1 MYAVLTTISEIL
13 VRRNQ
18 PKVMVGTKSKLAR
31 KWTGP
36 WIVVERLSDVFIQD
50 TSFKKVKTGD
60 RAFRQ
65 SETLSR
71 TKTKMHPKKY
81 CLDSGHIPSEDQ
93 TGAARGP
100 ENGHIPAGDQTGTAR
115 RPARLQKD
123 AAVKPRPPIDASQS
137 ATEPARTRHGR
148 VIKRPARFR
157 D

>member
-1 MYAVLTTISEIL
+1 M
-13 VRRNQ
+13 
-18 PKVMVGTKSKLAR
+18 
-31 KWTGP
+31 
-36 WIVVERLSDVFIQD
+36 ERLSDVLYKIQVSKRSKPVIVNSD
-50 TSFKKVKTGD
+50 NLKLYQGP
-60 RAFRQ
+60 
-65 SETLSR
+65 
-71 TKTKMHPKKY
+71 KTKMHPKKS

-93 TGAARGP
+93 TSAPRGP

-115 RPARLQKD
+115 RPAQLQKD